1 MKGAHKLYLIV
12 VLGAIVS
19 SSWGFFSHQKINR
32 VAVFTLPIEMM
43 GFYKYHIQYL
53 TEKAINP
60 DKRRYIMKE
69 EAARHYIDLD
79 VYGDSAL
86 YKMPRYWNDAVAM
99 YTEDTLQAYGIVPWH
114 INLVKYQLTQAF
126 LNRDADRIL
135 RYSVDLGHYIGDAH
149 VPLHTTENYNGQLTG
164 QLGIHGF
171 WESRLPEVF
180 FERYDL
186 FTGKAEY
193 IKNTQLEAWKAVESS
208 HLALD
213 SVLRFEKLLTL
224 RYPED
229 KKYSYEERGATTV
242 RVYSNEFSR
251 DYNEMLNGMV
261 ERQMKRAIKMV
272 GDFWFTAWVDG
283 GQPDL
288 DLLINV
294 PMGEEQIA
302 PATEQI
308 KLRNHESGE
317 EIGS

>member
-242 RVYSNEFSR
+242 RVYSYEFSR

-294 PMGEEQIA
+294 PMGEEEIA
-302 PATEQI
+302 PAREQI